1 VAELDLLLAANL
13 SPEAAG
19 EFQTA
24 LQHSETLKTFAAM
37 KRQPTLETMRAEM
50 SVDSN
55 LAGPGSNASDSRDLA

>member
-1 VAELDLLLAANL
+1 MAELDLLLAANL
-13 SPEAAG
+13 SPKAAG
-19 EFQTA
+19 EFQIA
-24 LQHSETLKTFAAM
+24 LQHSETLKAFAAM

>member
-1 VAELDLLLAANL
+1 MAELDLLLAANL

-24 LQHSETLKTFAAM
+24 LQHSETLKAFAAI

-50 SVDSN
+50 ADSN
-55 LAGPGSNASDSRDLA
+55 LAGLTASDSRDLA